1 MPKASSVLVAKKT
14 KKGSKSSKRS
24 KEAVAKVAPK
34 RRKTARTA
42 IAPFVFAKAF
52 KPSKKIGSGGVMP
65 KSAALGRLMRWPRY
79 VKLQRQRKILL
90 QRLSIPPAINL
101 FSQTAS
107 KPLARALFKLFSA
120 YKPETRRQ
128 KKDRLRAAA
137 KLEADGKEVDA
148 EKPILIKYG
157 FNHVTTLVE
166 SGRAKLV
173 LIAHDVDPIELVLWL
188 PTLCVKKGVPFAIVK
203 SKSRLGSLVNK
214 KTAACLALTE
224 VSADRESD
232 FQALRAQCTERWNDQ
247 FDAIRSKS
255 GARILG
261 MKTRHRIEKRRRARL
276 LEAKRRRAA
285 RQG

>member
-1 MPKASSVLVAKKT
+1 MTAKKST
-14 KKGSKSSKRS
+14 KGGSKRAARAAKSKSSAEK
-24 KEAVAKVAPK
+24 ATGK
-34 RRKTARTA
+34 RRKTSRAA
-42 IAPFVFAKAF
+42 IASFVFAKGF

-90 QRLSIPPAINL
+90 QRLAIPPAINL
-101 FSQTAS
+101 FAQTAS
-107 KPLARALFKLFSA
+107 KPLARALFKMFSQ

-137 KLEADGKEVDA
+137 KLEADGKEAPSD
-148 EKPILIKYG
+148 KPVLIKYG

-224 VSADRESD
+224 VSPDRESD

-247 FDAIRSKS
+247 FDQLRRKR
-255 GARILG
+255 GAKVLG
-261 MKTRHRIEKRRRARL
+261 IKTRHRVEKRRRARL
-276 LEAKRRRAA
+276 LEAQRRRAA